1 MPAADAHAHASS
13 QSLFLSSNFSAAAA
27 MLHEQHIYA
36 RLAKVRSAAAP
47 LLIMTTHKCTTPS
60 TPSTHEWQMEI
71 RKDWPES
78 LHIAQR
84 LHLSALPDI
93 KIFRNGRGADYQ
105 AGAGAA
111 EE

>member
-1 MPAADAHAHASS
+1 
-13 QSLFLSSNFSAAAA
+13 
-27 MLHEQHIYA
+27 
-36 RLAKVRSAAAP
+36 
-47 LLIMTTHKCTTPS
+47 
-60 TPSTHEWQMEI
+60 MEI